1 MTYTD
6 ATMQGPPPPPL
17 PPLPPMPTPMPRR
30 TRRGPIVAAF
40 VVGAFVA
47 GGLGFA
53 GSAVWAGTHDDAPPA
68 RATDA
73 NSAAGGK
80 YTADT
85 TSNDYQSTSG
95 WSAQDEQVVL
105 TIIKAE
111 PGLYSYDSKCV
122 LGVIEHHFYSRQAF
136 TVADPSEITSVGYE
150 VAATCGAPDSQVG
163 RVQDV
168 H

>member
-17 PPLPPMPTPMPRR
+17 PSLPPMPTPMPSR

-68 RATDA
+68 RATDT
-73 NSAAGGK
+73 NSAASGK

-122 LGVIEHHFYSRQAF
+122 LGVIEDHFYSRQAF